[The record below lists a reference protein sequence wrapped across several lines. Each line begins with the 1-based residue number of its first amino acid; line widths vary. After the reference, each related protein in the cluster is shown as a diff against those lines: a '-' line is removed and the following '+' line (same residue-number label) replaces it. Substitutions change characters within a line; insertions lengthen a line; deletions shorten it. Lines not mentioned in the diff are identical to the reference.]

1 MLFCMS
7 VRMMDSSPS
16 ASDMKNMRQPLSED
30 PRHRGPTVRCRDP
43 DKDSA
48 EHTRSIPGLEQVRSD
63 RRTDGLRQCL
73 SAASY
78 RAWPE
83 SPRDRTRFGFPETA
97 SGLL

>member
-1 MLFCMS
+1 
-7 VRMMDSSPS
+7 MMDSSPA

-30 PRHRGPTVRCRDP
+30 PRRRGPTVRCQGP
-43 DKDSA
+43 DRDSA
-48 EHTRSIPGLEQVRSD
+48 EHTRSIPALEQVRSD

-78 RAWPE
+78 RA
-83 SPRDRTRFGFPETA
+83 SPGLRRARSRFGFPETA